1 MNAPLRKALRPSF
14 RNRAWKAPEFT
25 EADVDALIGGGANAL
40 TAPILAARG
49 MAEKEVAKFLKPK
62 IRDLLPDPSIFKDM
76 DAAADRV
83 VEAIN
88 KDQKIAIWSD
98 YDVDGATSAATLGRF
113 LRDCGHRNY
122 EIYIPDRITEG
133 YGPNAEGLLALQKAG
148 ADLVVILDAGTVAFE
163 PLEAAHE
170 AGLDVVV
177 IDHHAAEPDLPPA
190 VAIVNPNRLDQ
201 EPGYNHV
208 CAAGM
213 TFIFAVA
220 ASLRLRKQF
229 FFDGQEGRP
238 ESPPELMTY
247 LDLVALGTICDV
259 VPLTTINRAFVTSGL
274 PYLSQRNLPGIKA
287 LAAVAACNDEID
299 PRACGF
305 ALGPRINAGGRIG
318 DSGLG
323 AALLLC
329 EDDELA
335 QDMAQ
340 TLDDLNRERQDM
352 EKACTAA
359 ALEQVLPS
367 EEVDEAGA
375 EGNKTV
381 ETEGEDSLVDKVM
394 DVIADLLPSDED
406 KEEDA
411 DPEEVVETEEMKE
424 LAKKAATM
432 RPLEQQAFIPGETRA
447 LAVAIVDAH
456 EGIVGISAAR
466 VKEALDCPA
475 FVLAPTPEGW
485 LKGSGRSVPGFDL
498 GAAIIAARK
507 AGLLV
512 KGGGHAMAGGI
523 TIERDK
529 LEAFVDFVNGEVA
542 KSEYAD
548 IGVLS
553 KVDAVVSLD
562 RATTGLVDAT
572 QSLAPFGMGNP
583 TPRFVLEGVLL
594 ADVRVL
600 KDKHVKCIFHDPEM
614 GPAGKIVEGLIWN
627 AVGTPFGEALREA
640 KGQIVDALGA
650 LEVNEWNGRR
660 RVQMKIEDARLG

>member
-1 MNAPLRKALRPSF
+1 MNAPLRQALRPSF
-14 RNRAWKAPEFT
+14 RNRVWNTPNFT
-25 EADVDALIGGGANAL
+25 EADVDSLIGGGANAL

-49 MAEKEVAKFLKPK
+49 MTEGEVASFLKPT
-62 IRDLLPDPSIFKDM
+62 IRNLLPNPSFFQDM
-76 DAAADRV
+76 DAAADRLV
-83 VEAIN
+83 KAITG
-88 KDQKIAIWSD
+88 KEKIAIWSD

-113 LRDCGHRNY
+113 LRDCGCRTY
-122 EIYIPDRITEG
+122 EVYIPDRITEG

-177 IDHHAAEPDLPPA
+177 IDHHAAEPELPPA

-201 EPGYNHV
+201 EEGYNHV

-220 ASLRLRKQF
+220 ANLRLRKKG
-229 FFDGQEGRP
+229 FFDGEEGRP
-238 ESPPELMTY
+238 DTPPELMSY
-247 LDLVALGTICDV
+247 LDAVALGTICDV
-259 VPLTTINRAFVTSGL
+259 VPLTTLNRAFVTSGL
-274 PYLSQRNLPGIKA
+274 PYLSQRGLPGIKA

-318 DSGLG
+318 DAGLG

-329 EDDELA
+329 EDEELA
-335 QDMAQ
+335 KEMAE

-367 EEVDEAGA
+367 ETSIEDQPSEETGEADA
-375 EGNKTV
+375 EGIGGLIN
-381 ETEGEDSLVDKVM
+381 
-394 DVIADLLPSDED
+394 
-406 KEEDA
+406 
-411 DPEEVVETEEMKE
+411 
-424 LAKKAATM
+424 KAATAVVEALSPDEETDGDLTKSSDVEELDPKAALM
-432 RPLEQQAFIPGETRA
+432 RPLKQQVFIPGETRA

-523 TIERDK
+523 TIEREK
-529 LEAFVDFVNGEVA
+529 LDAFIDFVNGEIA
-542 KSEYAD
+542 KSEYAT
-548 IGVLS
+548 IGVVS

-583 TPRFVLEGVLL
+583 TPRFVLQGVLL

-600 KDKHVKCIFHDPEM
+600 KDKHIKCIFHDPEM

-640 KGQIVDALGA
+640 KGQIVDVLGA

-660 RVQMKIEDARLG
+660 RVQMKVEDARLGG

>member
-1 MNAPLRKALRPSF
+1 MNAPVRKALRPSF
-14 RNRAWKAPEFT
+14 RNRAWKAPEFS
-25 EADVDALIGGGANAL
+25 EADVDSLIGGGANAL

-62 IRDLLPDPSIFKDM
+62 IRTLLPDPSSFKDM
-76 DAAADRV
+76 DAAADRL

-88 KDQKIAIWSD
+88 QGQKIAIWSD

-148 ADLVVILDAGTVAFE
+148 AELVVILDAGTVAFE
-163 PLEAAHE
+163 PLEAAHA

-177 IDHHAAEPDLPPA
+177 IDHHAAEPELPPA

-201 EPGYNHV
+201 EEGYNHV

-213 TFIFAVA
+213 TFIFAIA
-220 ASLRLRKQF
+220 ANLRLRKQF

-238 ESPPELMTY
+238 ENPPELMSY

-287 LAAVAACNDEID
+287 LASVAACNDEID

-329 EDDELA
+329 EDEELA

-367 EEVDEAGA
+367 EDLDAAGA
-375 EGNKTV
+375 DV
-381 ETEGEDSLVDKVM
+381 EKASEPEEDSLADKVM
-394 DVIADLLPSDED
+394 DVIAQLLPSDD
-406 KEEDA
+406 KEA
-411 DPEEVVETEEMKE
+411 DVESEEIAE
-424 LAKKAATM
+424 LDKKAATM
-432 RPLEQQAFIPGETRA
+432 RPLEQQVFVPGETRA

-498 GAAIIAARK
+498 GAAIIGARK

-529 LEAFVDFVNGEVA
+529 LEAFVDFVNAEIA

-594 ADVRVL
+594 ADVRIL
-600 KDKHVKCIFHDPEM
+600 KDKHVKCIFQDPEM

-627 AVGTPFGEALREA
+627 AVGTPFGDALRDA
-640 KGQIVDALGA
+640 KGQIVDVLGA